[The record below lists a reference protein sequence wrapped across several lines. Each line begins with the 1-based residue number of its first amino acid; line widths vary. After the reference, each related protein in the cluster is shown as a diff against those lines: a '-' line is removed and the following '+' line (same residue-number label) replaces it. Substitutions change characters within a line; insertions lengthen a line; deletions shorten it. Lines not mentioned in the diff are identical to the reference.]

1 MKNLMLFTFFL
12 IGSVT
17 LQAQFQLYREVG
29 QVSYYTKWSHEKWY
43 SKKSPKV
50 LLVKVVNKSSFAV
63 QFDLSVE
70 FYKNLVMVEQSGP
83 FTQCLGSGKTL
94 LPRMSGFVFKPAEI
108 NPAEIDSFEL
118 SGIEGTVLDVSGCPE
133 KD

>member
-1 MKNLMLFTFFL
+1 MLFTFLL

>member
-1 MKNLMLFTFFL
+1 MLFTFFL

>member
-1 MKNLMLFTFFL
+1 MLFTFL
-12 IGSVT
+12 LVSSVT

>member
-1 MKNLMLFTFFL
+1 MLFTFFL
-12 IGSVT
+12 ISSVT